1 MDPIRLGL
9 IGCGGMG
16 LRHVYG
22 LRELRDH
29 ALRIYDLIA
38 VCDSDVNNAE
48 YVAAAASSLLG
59 TSPRVYT
66 DAIALLEEESTIEA
80 VDIVTDTR
88 SHHTIACH
96 AFETGKHV
104 IVEKPMGVTVRACRS
119 MVARSLRCNRKLAV
133 AHNYRRDPINRLVK
147 ALLDSKA
154 IGDPFMVVQVSI
166 QGGKRIQ
173 QGIAWKHIKLNG
185 GYPIEMGVHYADLLM
200 YFLGTV
206 EEVYAQ
212 TAIFEKSRSRSPG
225 RAGLSSFYEH
235 RLGVEPD
242 IVNPTSEDTLFSLL
256 RFSSGALGQWTIS
269 AAGHGERN
277 WSRLIFGS
285 KGSINAPE
293 DRSGKPIAVKLGNQA
308 QMRGTDVLQL
318 LPDYEPD
325 DITRKLFSNNFA
337 AYEMPFPEID
347 RKLIAV
353 ELYDFAESIVG
364 DREPEVG
371 GTEGLKATALAYAL
385 CESGYL
391 KKPVLVQDVENDRI
405 NGYQDE
411 INASLNLLS
420 PETVGVEPAKE

>member
-1 MDPIRLGL
+1 M
-9 IGCGGMG
+9 
-16 LRHVYG
+16 
-22 LRELRDH
+22 
-29 ALRIYDLIA
+29 
-38 VCDSDVNNAE
+38 
-48 YVAAAASSLLG
+48 
-59 TSPRVYT
+59 
-66 DAIALLEEESTIEA
+66 
-80 VDIVTDTR
+80 
-88 SHHTIACH
+88 
-96 AFETGKHV
+96 
-104 IVEKPMGVTVRACRS
+104 
-119 MVARSLRCNRKLAV
+119 
-133 AHNYRRDPINRLVK
+133 
-147 ALLDSKA
+147 
-154 IGDPFMVVQVSI
+154 
-166 QGGKRIQ
+166 
-173 QGIAWKHIKLNG
+173 
-185 GYPIEMGVHYADLLM
+185 
-200 YFLGTV
+200 
-206 EEVYAQ
+206 
-212 TAIFEKSRSRSPG
+212 
-225 RAGLSSFYEH
+225 
-235 RLGVEPD
+235 EPD
-242 IVNPTSEDTLFSLL
+242 IINPTSEDTLFSLL
-256 RFSSGALGQWTIS
+256 SFSSGALGQWTIS

-277 WSRLIFGS
+277 WSRLLFGS

-353 ELYDFAESIVG
+353 ELYDFAESIVV

-420 PETVGVEPAKE
+420 PETVGLEPAKE